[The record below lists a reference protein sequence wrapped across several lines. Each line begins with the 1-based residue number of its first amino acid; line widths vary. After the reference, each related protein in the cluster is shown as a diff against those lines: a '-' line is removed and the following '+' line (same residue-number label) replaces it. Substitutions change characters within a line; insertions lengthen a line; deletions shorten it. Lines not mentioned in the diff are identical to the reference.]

1 MFLQFGLILVGSRQF
16 RNVLFLVTAAIFD
29 EVRTYRIHF
38 NMGTINV
45 KFDPYFCGVLLQD

>member
-1 MFLQFGLILVGSRQF
+1 MFLQFGLILIGSRQL

-29 EVRTYRIHF
+29 EVRTNRIHF

-45 KFDPYFCGVLLQD
+45 KFDPYFCGVLLQG